1 MIARISELNIQN
13 KFDCYSQETQMAGI
27 LSVSRTNLAQRRQKL
42 RRQRQIKVI
51 QTIWRTVAVTGM
63 ASALLWVA
71 IQPMWVLKD
80 SKQIVIKSGAKIEMT
95 EKNIYSLL
103 GLSSP
108 QSLWRIEPSLIADSL
123 KKQPNIAQAT
133 VSRRLFPP
141 GLIIEIQERVPV
153 AIAQIRKKQTATSCA
168 VAPSAAGK
176 SADVKSCLQNNSA
189 ANQQNELGLLDA
201 SGIWMPMAKYMSMNP
216 QRKLPQM
223 MVIGSPSQYRPFWT
237 QLYEAIRQSSLKVTE
252 IDFQDPTN
260 LILTT
265 ELGIVHLGSPSNK
278 LSEQIQAME
287 RMRHLGTQVN
297 SSNIDYIDLKNPAIP
312 LVQVNQKKP
321 ALDIKKSAQLNTKPI
336 LNP

>member
-1 MIARISELNIQN
+1 
-13 KFDCYSQETQMAGI
+13 MAGI
-27 LSVSRTNLAQRRQKL
+27 LSVARTNLAQRRQKL

-63 ASALLWVA
+63 ASALLWLA

-80 SKQIVIKSGAKIEMT
+80 TNQIVIKSGAKIEPAQ
-95 EKNIYSLL
+95 KDIYSLL

-108 QSLWRIEPSLIADSL
+108 QSLWRIEPSVIADSL

-133 VSRRLFPP
+133 VIRRLFPP

-153 AIAQIRKKQTATSCA
+153 AIAQIRKKQTATNCT

-176 SADVKSCLQNNSA
+176 STDVKPCVQNNSA
-189 ANQQNELGLLDA
+189 ANKQSELGLLDA

-216 QRKLPQM
+216 QTELPQM
-223 MVIGSPSQYRPFWT
+223 MVIGSPAQYRPFWT
-237 QLYEAIRQSSLKVTE
+237 QLYEAIRQSSLNVTE

-278 LSEQIQAME
+278 LPEQIQVLE
-287 RMRHLGTQVN
+287 RMRHLRTQFN
-297 SSNIDYIDLKNPAIP
+297 PNHMDYIDLKNPAMP

-321 ALDIKKSAQLNTKPI
+321 ALEIKKSTQPNTKPI

>member
-1 MIARISELNIQN
+1 
-13 KFDCYSQETQMAGI
+13 MAGI
-27 LSVSRTNLAQRRQKL
+27 LSVARTNLAQRRQKL

-51 QTIWRTVAVTGM
+51 QAIWRTVAVTGM

-80 SKQIVIKSGAKIEMT
+80 SQQIVIKSGAKIEPT
-95 EKNIYSLL
+95 QKDIYSLL

-108 QSLWRIEPSLIADSL
+108 QSLWRIEPSVIADSL

-153 AIAQIRKKQTATSCA
+153 AIAQIRKKQPATSCTD
-168 VAPSAAGK
+168 APSAPGK
-176 SADVKSCLQNNSA
+176 SADVKPCVQNNSA
-189 ANQQNELGLLDA
+189 ANKQSELGLLDA

-216 QRKLPQM
+216 QRELPQM
-223 MVIGSPSQYRPFWT
+223 MVIGSPAQYRPFWT

-278 LSEQIQAME
+278 LPEQIQVLE
-287 RMRHLGTQVN
+287 RMRHLGTQFN
-297 SSNIDYIDLKNPAIP
+297 PSHMDYIDLKNPAMP

-321 ALDIKKSAQLNTKPI
+321 ALEIKKSTQPNTKPI
-336 LNP
+336 LNH

>member
-1 MIARISELNIQN
+1 
-13 KFDCYSQETQMAGI
+13 MAGI
-27 LSVSRTNLAQRRQKL
+27 LSVARTNLAQRRQKL

-63 ASALLWVA
+63 ASALLWLA

-80 SKQIVIKSGAKIEMT
+80 TKQIVIKSGAKIEPAQ
-95 EKNIYSLL
+95 KDIYSLL

-108 QSLWRIEPSLIADSL
+108 QSLWRIEPSVIADSL

-133 VSRRLFPP
+133 VIRRLFPP

-153 AIAQIRKKQTATSCA
+153 AIAQIRKKQTATNCT

-176 SADVKSCLQNNSA
+176 SADVKPCVQNNSA
-189 ANQQNELGLLDA
+189 ANKQSELGLLDA

-216 QRKLPQM
+216 QTELPQM
-223 MVIGSPSQYRPFWT
+223 MVIGSPAQYRPFWT
-237 QLYEAIRQSSLKVTE
+237 QLYEAIRQSSLNVTE

-278 LSEQIQAME
+278 LPEQIQVLE
-287 RMRHLGTQVN
+287 RMRHLRTQFN
-297 SSNIDYIDLKNPAIP
+297 PNHMDYIDLKNPAMP

-321 ALDIKKSAQLNTKPI
+321 ALEIKKSTQPNTKPI

>member
-1 MIARISELNIQN
+1 
-13 KFDCYSQETQMAGI
+13 MAGI
-27 LSVSRTNLAQRRQKL
+27 LSVSRTNLAQRRHKL

-80 SKQIVIKSGAKIEMT
+80 SKQIVIKSGAKIEPAQ
-95 EKNIYSLL
+95 KDIYSLL

-133 VSRRLFPP
+133 VIRRLFPP

-153 AIAQIRKKQTATSCA
+153 AIAQIRKKQTATSCT

-176 SADVKSCLQNNSA
+176 SADVKPCVQNNSA
-189 ANQQNELGLLDA
+189 ANKQSELGLLDA

-216 QRKLPQM
+216 QTELPQM
-223 MVIGSPSQYRPFWT
+223 MVIGSPAQYRPFWT

-278 LSEQIQAME
+278 LPEQIQVLE
-287 RMRHLGTQVN
+287 RMRHLRTQFN
-297 SSNIDYIDLKNPAIP
+297 PNHMDYIDLKNPAMP

-321 ALDIKKSAQLNTKPI
+321 ALEIKKSTQPNTKPI

>member
-1 MIARISELNIQN
+1 
-13 KFDCYSQETQMAGI
+13 MAGI

-51 QTIWRTVAVTGM
+51 QAIWRTVAVTGI

-71 IQPMWVLKD
+71 IHPIWVLKD
-80 SKQIVIKSGAKIEMT
+80 SKQIVIKSSNKT
-95 EKNIYSLL
+95 EPAQKDIYSLL

-108 QSLWRIEPSLIADSL
+108 QSLWRIEPSVIADSL

-153 AIAQIRKKQTATSCA
+153 AIAQISKKSKQQTTTSCT
-168 VAPSAAGK
+168 VVPSAPGK
-176 SADVKSCLQNNSA
+176 SADVKPCVQNNSA
-189 ANQQNELGLLDA
+189 ANQQSELGLLDA
-201 SGIWMPMAKYMSMNP
+201 SGIWMPMARYISMNP
-216 QRKLPQM
+216 QGKLPQM

-278 LSEQIQAME
+278 LPEQIRVLE

-297 SSNIDYIDLKNPAIP
+297 SSNMDYIDLKNPAMP
-312 LVQVNQKKP
+312 LVQVNQKKSG
-321 ALDIKKSAQLNTKPI
+321 LDIKKSAQLNTKPI

>member
-1 MIARISELNIQN
+1 
-13 KFDCYSQETQMAGI
+13 MAGI

-42 RRQRQIKVI
+42 RRQRQIKII
-51 QTIWRTVAVTGM
+51 QAIWRTVAVTGM
-63 ASALLWVA
+63 ASALLWLA

-80 SKQIVIKSGAKIEMT
+80 SKQIVIKSDAKIEMT

-176 SADVKSCLQNNSA
+176 SADVKSCVQNNSA
-189 ANQQNELGLLDA
+189 ANQQSELGLLDA
-201 SGIWMPMAKYMSMNP
+201 SGVWMPMAKYMSMNP

-265 ELGIVHLGSPSNK
+265 ELGIVHLGSPSSK
-278 LSEQIQAME
+278 LSEQIQALE

>member
-1 MIARISELNIQN
+1 
-13 KFDCYSQETQMAGI
+13 MAGI

-42 RRQRQIKVI
+42 RRQRQIKII
-51 QTIWRTVAVTGM
+51 QAIWRTVAVTGM
-63 ASALLWVA
+63 ASALLWLA

-80 SKQIVIKSGAKIEMT
+80 SKQIVIKSDAKIEMT

-176 SADVKSCLQNNSA
+176 SADVKFCVQNNSA
-189 ANQQNELGLLDA
+189 ANQQSELGLLDA
-201 SGIWMPMAKYMSMNP
+201 SGVWMPMAKYMSMNP

-278 LSEQIQAME
+278 LPEQIQVLE

-297 SSNIDYIDLKNPAIP
+297 PSNIDYIDLKNPVMP

-321 ALDIKKSAQLNTKPI
+321 ALDIKKSAQPNTKPI
-336 LNP
+336 R

>member
-1 MIARISELNIQN
+1 
-13 KFDCYSQETQMAGI
+13 MAGI

-42 RRQRQIKVI
+42 RRQRQIKII
-51 QTIWRTVAVTGM
+51 QAIWRTVAVTGM
-63 ASALLWVA
+63 ASALLWLA

-80 SKQIVIKSGAKIEMT
+80 SKQIVIKSDAKIEMT

-176 SADVKSCLQNNSA
+176 SADVKSCVQNNSA
-189 ANQQNELGLLDA
+189 ANQQSELGLLDA

-265 ELGIVHLGSPSNK
+265 ELGIVHLGSPSSK
-278 LSEQIQAME
+278 LSEQIQALE

>member
-1 MIARISELNIQN
+1 
-13 KFDCYSQETQMAGI
+13 MAGI
-27 LSVSRTNLAQRRQKL
+27 LSVARTNLAQRRQKL

-63 ASALLWVA
+63 ASALLWLA

-80 SKQIVIKSGAKIEMT
+80 TNQIVIKSGAKIEPAQ
-95 EKNIYSLL
+95 KDIYSLL

-108 QSLWRIEPSLIADSL
+108 QSLWRIEPSVIADSL

-133 VSRRLFPP
+133 VIRRLFPP

-153 AIAQIRKKQTATSCA
+153 AIAQIRKKQTATNCT

-176 SADVKSCLQNNSA
+176 STDVKPCVQNNSA
-189 ANQQNELGLLDA
+189 ANKQSELGLLDA

-216 QRKLPQM
+216 QRELPQM
-223 MVIGSPSQYRPFWT
+223 MVIGSPAQYRPFWT

-278 LSEQIQAME
+278 LPEQIQVLE
-287 RMRHLGTQVN
+287 RMRHLRTQFN
-297 SSNIDYIDLKNPAIP
+297 PNHMDYIDLKNPAMP
-312 LVQVNQKKP
+312 LVQVNQKQP
-321 ALDIKKSAQLNTKPI
+321 ALEIKKSTQPNTKPI

>member
-1 MIARISELNIQN
+1 
-13 KFDCYSQETQMAGI
+13 MAGI
-27 LSVSRTNLAQRRQKL
+27 LSVARTNLAQRRQKL

-63 ASALLWVA
+63 ASALLWLA

-80 SKQIVIKSGAKIEMT
+80 TNQIVIKSGAKIEPAQ
-95 EKNIYSLL
+95 KDIYSLL

-108 QSLWRIEPSLIADSL
+108 QSLWRIEPSVIADSL

-153 AIAQIRKKQTATSCA
+153 AIAQIRKKQTATSCT

-176 SADVKSCLQNNSA
+176 SADVKPCVQNNSA
-189 ANQQNELGLLDA
+189 ANKQSELGLLDA

-216 QRKLPQM
+216 QTELPQM
-223 MVIGSPSQYRPFWT
+223 MVIGSPAQYRPFWT
-237 QLYEAIRQSSLKVTE
+237 QLYEAIRQSSLNVTE

-278 LSEQIQAME
+278 LPEQIQVLE
-287 RMRHLGTQVN
+287 RMRHLRTQFN
-297 SSNIDYIDLKNPAIP
+297 PNHMDYIDLKNPAMP

-321 ALDIKKSAQLNTKPI
+321 ALEIKKSTQPNTKPI

>member
-1 MIARISELNIQN
+1 MV
-13 KFDCYSQETQMAGI
+13 GI
-27 LSVSRTNLAQRRQKL
+27 LSVARTNLAQRRQKL

-51 QTIWRTVAVTGM
+51 QAIWRTVAVTGI
-63 ASALLWVA
+63 ASSLLWLA

-80 SKQIVIKSGAKIEMT
+80 SKQIVIKSGAKIEPAQ
-95 EKNIYSLL
+95 KDIYSLL

-153 AIAQIRKKQTATSCA
+153 AIAQIRKRQTATSCTI
-168 VAPSAAGK
+168 APSAPGN
-176 SADVKSCLQNNSA
+176 SADVKPCVQNNSA
-189 ANQQNELGLLDA
+189 TNKQSELGLLDA
-201 SGIWMPMAKYMSMNP
+201 SGVWMPMAGYMSMNP
-216 QRKLPQM
+216 QGELPQM
-223 MVIGSPSQYRPFWT
+223 MVIGDPAQYRPFWT

-278 LSEQIQAME
+278 LPEQIQVLE
-287 RMRHLGTQVN
+287 EMRHLENQVN
-297 SSNIDYIDLKNPAIP
+297 PSNIDYIDLKNPVMP

-321 ALDIKKSAQLNTKPI
+321 ALDIKKSAQPNTKPI
-336 LNP
+336 R